1 MIDYSNVQ
9 IASRKAE
16 ISTSKVRFGSVSHVS
31 EIKVITT
38 DTTFC
43 ETIENARDART
54 YSLLAS
60 ERLNGFW
67 HGYHFWN
74 HKKKLHN
81 IEWSNVNETNRK
93 VKLSGCK
100 VGVAVF
106 ASLDWSTCSALIG
119 WRVARRARWIWAS
132 FFKRGPCET
141 TSYFTVTPPNENGYL
156 LVLNFSAT
164 YWPLCQATKSDSV
177 RSGLF
182 ESNTFKKL

>member
-119 WRVARRARWIWAS
+119 WRLARRARWIWAS

-141 TSYFTVTPPNENGYL
+141 TSYFTVTPPPEWKRVSACTQLLSNILAPLSGHQKRLREEWVVRIQYL
-156 LVLNFSAT
+156 
-164 YWPLCQATKSDSV
+164 
-177 RSGLF
+177 
-182 ESNTFKKL
+182 